1 MTRTASGV
9 DVVALVDEGLG
20 NTSYLVDLG
29 DGRALVVDPGR
40 DPRPY
45 RGEAARRGLTIAF
58 AAETHLHA
66 DFVSGARELA
76 ANGATILASATGNR
90 AFPHRGLHDADD
102 VDLGG
107 LRLRI
112 LATPGHTPEH
122 VAYLLLDGSRPA
134 GVFTGGS
141 LLVGAVARTDLVSPE
156 RTDELARALYHSIHD
171 TLLRLPDDLPVYPT
185 HDAGSFCSAPA
196 GAERTTTIAR
206 ERAANPF
213 LSAPDE
219 DAFVARLVAGLGT
232 YPAYFDRLQ
241 EVNRRGPRV
250 YGTAPV
256 LPRLDAARV
265 RRLLTGGAVV
275 VDARPA
281 ADYAAG
287 HIPGSLSIEL
297 RPAFATWLG
306 WLVPEGVP
314 VVVVL
319 GGEQD
324 RSDLVWQALNVGYE
338 TLAGE
343 LDGGMAAWH
352 AAGYDQRSIALV
364 SPAELPMTPLV
375 DVRQSSEYAAGHIP
389 GAISVE
395 LGSVGA
401 ATELPP
407 GPLAVTCGHAERA
420 MTGASLL
427 ERAGRTEL
435 SVVDGGT
442 DAWAALP
449 GNRLEPGA

>member
-1 MTRTASGV
+1 MTRMASGV
-9 DVVALVDEGLG
+9 DVVSIVDEGLG

-45 RGEAARRGLTIAF
+45 RSEAARRGLSVAF

-66 DFVSGARELA
+66 DFVSGAGELA
-76 ANGATILASATGNR
+76 ADGATILASAAGNR
-90 AFPHRGLHDADD
+90 AFPHHGLHDADD

-107 LRLRI
+107 LHLRT

-122 VAYLLLDGSRPA
+122 VAYLLLDGNRPA

-141 LLVGAVARTDLVSPE
+141 LLVGAVARTDLISAD

-171 TLLRLPDDLPVYPT
+171 TLLQLPDDLPVYPT
-185 HDAGSFCSAPA
+185 HGAGSFCSAPA

-232 YPAYFDRLQ
+232 YPPYFDRLQ
-241 EVNRRGPRV
+241 EVNRRGPHV

-256 LPRLDAARV
+256 LQRLDAARV
-265 RRLLTGGAVV
+265 RRMLADGATV
-275 VDARPA
+275 VDARPY

-287 HIPGSLSIEL
+287 HIPGSLSIQL

-306 WLVPEGVP
+306 WVVPDGVP
-314 VVVVL
+314 VAVVL
-319 GGEQD
+319 GDEQD
-324 RSDLVWQALNVGYE
+324 RTDLVWQALTVGYE

-343 LDGGMAAWH
+343 LDGGMAAWR
-352 AAGYDQRSIALV
+352 AAGFEERSVALV
-364 SPAELPMTPLV
+364 SPQLLPATPLV
-375 DVRQSSEYAAGHIP
+375 DVRQSSEYTAGHIP
-389 GAISVE
+389 GALSVE
-395 LGSVGA
+395 LGTAGA
-401 ATELPP
+401 ATGLPS
-407 GPLAVTCGHAERA
+407 GPLTVTCGHAERA

-435 SVVDGGT
+435 NVVDGGT

-449 GNRLEPGA
+449 GNRLEPDP

>member
-1 MTRTASGV
+1 MPSLTSS
-9 DVVALVDEGLG
+9 VVPVVDEGLG
-20 NTSYLVDLG
+20 NTAYLVDLG
-29 DGRALVVDPGR
+29 DGRALVVDPER

-45 RGEAARRGLTIAF
+45 QAEAARRGLSIAF
-58 AAETHLHA
+58 VAETHLHA

-76 ANGATILASATGNR
+76 AEATILASAADGR
-90 AFPHRGLHDADD
+90 CFAHRGLHDAEE
-102 VDLGG
+102 VDFGG
-107 LRLRI
+107 LRLRA
-112 LATPGHTPEH
+112 LATPGHTPGH
-122 VAYLLLDGSRPA
+122 LAYLLLDGTHPR

-156 RTDELARALYHSIHD
+156 RTEELARALYHSIHD

-185 HDAGSFCSAPA
+185 HGAGSFCSAPA
-196 GAERTTTIAR
+196 GSERTTTIAR

-213 LSAPDE
+213 VTAPDE

-232 YPAYFDRLQ
+232 YPPYFNRLQ
-241 EVNRRGPRV
+241 EVNRRGPHV
-250 YGTAPV
+250 YATAPA
-256 LPRLDAARV
+256 LTRLDAPHV
-265 RRLLTGGAVV
+265 RRLLADGAMV
-275 VDARPA
+275 VDARPV

-287 HIPGSLSIEL
+287 HIPGSLSIQL

-306 WLVPEGVP
+306 WVVPDAVP

-319 GGEQD
+319 GDDQD
-324 RSDLVWQALNVGYE
+324 RSDLVWQALTIGCEALV
-338 TLAGE
+338 GE
-343 LDGGMAAWH
+343 LDGGMAAWR
-352 AAGYDQRSIALV
+352 AAGFAERSIALA
-364 SPAELPMTPLV
+364 SPARLPATPLV

-395 LGSVGA
+395 LGTVGA
-401 ATELPP
+401 ATGLPRE
-407 GPLAVTCGHAERA
+407 PLTVTCGHAERA

-435 SVVDGGT
+435 TVVDGGT

-449 GNRLEPGA
+449 GNRLEPGG

>member
-1 MTRTASGV
+1 MTRMVSGV

-45 RGEAARRGLTIAF
+45 RSEATRLGLSIAF

-76 ANGATILASATGNR
+76 ANGATILASAAGNR
-90 AFPHRGLHDADD
+90 LFPHQGLHDDEV

-107 LRLRI
+107 LHLRT

-122 VAYLLLDGSRPA
+122 VAYLLLDGTRPVV
-134 GVFTGGS
+134 VFTGGS
-141 LLVGAVARTDLVSPE
+141 LLVGAVARTDLISQA

-171 TLLRLPDDLPVYPT
+171 TLLGLPDDLPVYPT
-185 HDAGSFCSAPA
+185 HGAGSFCSAPA
-196 GAERTTTIAR
+196 GAERTTTIGQ

-213 LSAPDE
+213 LAARDE
-219 DAFVARLVAGLGT
+219 DAFVSRLVAGLGT
-232 YPAYFDRLQ
+232 YPPYFSRLQ

-250 YGTAPV
+250 YATAPV
-256 LPRLDAARV
+256 LPRLDASQV
-265 RRLLTGGAVV
+265 RQLLTDGAIV
-275 VDARPA
+275 VDARPY

-287 HIPGSLSIEL
+287 HIPGSLSIQL

-306 WLVPEGVP
+306 WVVPDGVP

-319 GGEQD
+319 GDDED
-324 RSDLVWQALNVGYE
+324 RTDLVGQALTVGYE
-338 TLAGE
+338 TLVGE
-343 LDGGMAAWH
+343 LDGGMAAWR
-352 AAGYDQRSIALV
+352 AAGFEERSVALV
-364 SPAELPMTPLV
+364 APAQLPTTPLV

-389 GAISVE
+389 GALSVE
-395 LGSVGA
+395 LGTVGV
-401 ATELPP
+401 ATGLPP
-407 GPLAVTCGHAERA
+407 GPLTVSCGHAERA

-435 SVVDGGT
+435 TVVDGGT

-449 GNRLEPGA
+449 GNRLESG